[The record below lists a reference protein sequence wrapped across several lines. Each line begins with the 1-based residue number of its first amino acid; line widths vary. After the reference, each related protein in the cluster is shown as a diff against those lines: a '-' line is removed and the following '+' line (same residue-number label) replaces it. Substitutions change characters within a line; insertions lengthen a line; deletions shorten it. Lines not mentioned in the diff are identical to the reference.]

1 MVTVSGRSGAERRE
15 RLERARLYL
24 VIEAAP
30 GGRPAA
36 EIVGPALEG
45 GVDVVQLREKHAP
58 AEAITSA
65 GSELRRLCH
74 RHGGLLVVN
83 DRADLALACGADGV
97 HVGQEDEDPEAA
109 RALVGPDLLVGVS
122 THSPSQIEAAERS
135 SADYLGVGPVHAT
148 ATKPGVP
155 AVGLGLVRHAAA
167 HAGKPFFAIGGID
180 AGNAGEAAG
189 AGAPRVAVVR
199 AIRDAPDP
207 RDAAA
212 ALLDALDRAHALAAR

>member
-1 MVTVSGRSGAERRE
+1 MGAVSDRAGAERRE

-24 VIEAAP
+24 VIEATP
-30 GGRPAA
+30 GGRAAA

-58 AEAITSA
+58 GEAIAAA
-65 GSELRRLCH
+65 GAELRRLCH
-74 RHGGLLVVN
+74 RHGALLVVN
-83 DRADLALACGADGV
+83 DRADLAVACGADGV
-97 HVGQEDEDPEAA
+97 HVGQEDEDPDAV
-109 RALVGPDLLVGVS
+109 RALVGPEMLVGVS
-122 THSPSQIEAAERS
+122 THSPPQIEAAERS

-148 ATKPGVP
+148 TTKPGVP
-155 AVGLGLVRHAAA
+155 AVGLELVRHAAA

-180 AGNAGEAAG
+180 AGNAGEAASSG
-189 AGAPRVAVVR
+189 ARRLAVVR

-212 ALLDALDRAHALAAR
+212 TLLQILDRSPALAAR